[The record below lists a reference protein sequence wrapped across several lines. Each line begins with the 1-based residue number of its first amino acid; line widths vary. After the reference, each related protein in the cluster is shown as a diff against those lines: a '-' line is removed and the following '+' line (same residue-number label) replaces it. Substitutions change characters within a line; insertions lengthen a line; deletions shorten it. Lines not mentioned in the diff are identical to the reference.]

1 MEAANHG
8 LSRGTWASYSSAFK
22 ALQKFAAE
30 KNETLSFP
38 LSQKQ
43 ILAFIAFLANRNLS
57 AKTINV
63 YLAGIRQ
70 YHLVAGVELPT
81 IRSPIV
87 NLIIEGKKHQ
97 DILHKKTQGD
107 KSRLPMTPTMML
119 LLKEEL
125 RINRTLDDKDK
136 LLIWAVAT
144 LAFNGAFR
152 IHELLARKT
161 SSFDPKFS
169 LLGRDVSLKS
179 VPIGKE
185 KVEAIQVLIK
195 SEKKDRVGA
204 GIKVDVYESK
214 GPLCPVNA
222 YKKWLKKTG
231 YTPAKKPA
239 FLFASGKPLTGK
251 TMNSLLKKFLNKHLQ
266 STKRKIT
273 SHSFRGGIASLMGEL
288 GYSDSDIMAIG
299 RWSSRSFEAYLKLP
313 RTKRVEMARKLGKL
327 GL

>member
-8 LSRGTWASYSSAFK
+8 LSRGTWASYNSAFK

-30 KNETLSFP
+30 KNENLSFP
-38 LSQKQ
+38 LGQKQ
-43 ILAFIAFLANRNLS
+43 ILAFIAFLANKNLS

-81 IRSPIV
+81 IRSPLV

-125 RINRTLDDKDK
+125 RIDATLENKDK

-161 SSFDPKFS
+161 SSFDPNFS
-169 LLGRDVSLKS
+169 LLGRDISLKS
-179 VPIGKE
+179 VPIGKQ
-185 KVEAIQVLIK
+185 KVDAIQVLIK

-204 GIKVDVYESK
+204 GVRVDVYESK

-231 YTPAKKPA
+231 YAPAKKPA
-239 FLFASGKPLTGK
+239 FLFSSGKPLTGK
-251 TMNSLLKKFLNKHLQ
+251 TMNALLKKFLSKHLQ
-266 STKRKIT
+266 STKRKIS

-288 GYSDSDIMAIG
+288 GFSDSDIMAIG

>member
-8 LSRGTWASYSSAFK
+8 LSRGTWASYNSAFK

-30 KNETLSFP
+30 KNENLSFP
-38 LSQKQ
+38 LGQKQ
-43 ILAFIAFLANRNLS
+43 ILAFIAFLANKNLS

-81 IRSPIV
+81 IRSPLV

-125 RINRTLDDKDK
+125 RIDATLEDKDK

-161 SSFDPKFS
+161 SSFDPNFS
-169 LLGRDVSLKS
+169 LLGRDISLKS
-179 VPIGKE
+179 VPIGKQ
-185 KVEAIQVLIK
+185 KVDAIQVLIK

-204 GIKVDVYESK
+204 GVRVDVYESK

-231 YTPAKKPA
+231 YAPAKKPA
-239 FLFASGKPLTGK
+239 FLFSSGKPLTGK
-251 TMNSLLKKFLNKHLQ
+251 TMNALLKKFLSKHLQ
-266 STKRKIT
+266 STKRKIS

-288 GYSDSDIMAIG
+288 GFSDSDIMAIG